1 LSTIGGV
8 EVILILDDCFCTNLV
23 FLLIQGTLPVQTLFF
38 FCKIVWLF
46 VFSEDCF
53 HLMAYKI
60 FYLMKKNL
68 VEMLKCRQTTTREKL
83 EKYMAKESKLKKL

>member
-60 FYLMKKNL
+60 FLFNEEKSGRD
-68 VEMLKCRQTTTREKL
+68 VEVSPDHDKREIRKVYG
-83 EKYMAKESKLKKL
+83 ERI